1 MNQRGTV
8 LVETLIALGAAVVII
23 AAITVMVISSLNNA
37 QSAKSQGSATQYA
50 QEGLEITRDLSR
62 SNWASF
68 RALSGINC
76 LAEGSTELT
85 PEGVDGCGQNVG
97 NYVRTVEIQHDDTS
111 CSGGS
116 KVISDVSWSDTDC
129 KDRSNIFCHSVELQ
143 SCLSN
148 FQAFPS
154 P

>member
-1 MNQRGTV
+1 MNQKGTV
-8 LVETLIALGAAVVII
+8 LVETLVALGAAVVII

-37 QSAKSQGSATQYA
+37 QSAKSQGLATQYA
-50 QEGLEITRDLSR
+50 QEGLEITRDISR
-62 SNWASF
+62 SGWGEF

-76 LAEGSTELT
+76 LAEGSTELIS
-85 PEGVDGCGQNVG
+85 EGANGCSQNVG
-97 NYVRTVEIQHDDTS
+97 NFVRTVEIQHDNSD

-129 KDRSNIFCHSVELQ
+129 KDRSNIYCHSVELQ

-148 FQAFPS
+148 VQAFPS